1 MTSRDEECIMLT
13 MSAIDLQRL
22 TASVL
27 AVPPLA
33 RNADLTLNRAANRR
47 LIRHMERGVSTLL
60 YGGNA
65 NLYHAGLA
73 EFPRLLDMLAEDSAP
88 GTLVIPS
95 VGPDFGKMMDQA
107 EILRSRAFPTVMV
120 LPATFPTT
128 IEGAADGISR
138 FADRFG
144 KPVILYIKRD
154 DFLTPAAIAKLIES
168 GAACLVKY
176 GTVRA
181 EPGNDRFLAGLVA
194 AVDPARIIS
203 GIGERPAIVHLQKF
217 GLAGFTSG
225 AVCVAPCGSQAILDA
240 LRRGDVATAER
251 LRGAY
256 LALEDLRDAFN
267 PIRVLH
273 EAVTLSGIADMG
285 PMLPLL
291 SNLPAAHHDAVRA
304 AARALLAFD
313 DALAAG
319 ASAVPQALAG

>member
-1 MTSRDEECIMLT
+1 MLT
-13 MSAIDLQRL
+13 MSAIDLRRL

-33 RNADLTLNRAANRR
+33 RNADLTLNRAANRQ

-73 EFPRLLDMLAEDSAP
+73 EFPALLDMLTEDSAP
-88 GTLVIPS
+88 DTLVIPS
-95 VGPDFGKMMDQA
+95 VGPDYGKMMDQA
-107 EILRSRAFPTVMV
+107 EILRSRSFPTVMV
-120 LPATFPTT
+120 LPAQFPTT
-128 IEGAADGISR
+128 VDGAADGIRR
-138 FADRFG
+138 FADRLG

-154 DFLTPAAIAKLIES
+154 DFLTPTSVAKLIES

-176 GTVRA
+176 GTVKA
-181 EPGNDRFLAGLVA
+181 NPADDAFLTALVA
-194 AVDPARIIS
+194 EVDRSRIIS
-203 GIGERPAIVHLQKF
+203 GIGERPAIVHLQQF

-225 AVCVAPCGSQAILDA
+225 AVCIAPCGSQAILDA

-251 LRGAY
+251 LRSAY
-256 LALEDLRDAFN
+256 MALEDLRDAHN

-273 EAVTLSGIADMG
+273 EAVALSGIADMG

-291 SNLPAAHHDAVRA
+291 SNLPAAHHAAVGA
-304 AARALLAFD
+304 ASRALLAFD
-313 DALAAG
+313 DGLVANAETGRRVRAG
-319 ASAVPQALAG
+319 

>member
-1 MTSRDEECIMLT
+1 MLT
-13 MSAIDLQRL
+13 TSAIDLQRL

-33 RNADLTLNRAANRR
+33 RHADLTLNRAANQQ

-73 EFPRLLDMLAEDSAP
+73 EFPALLDMLAEDSAP
-88 GTLVIPS
+88 DTLVIPS

-107 EILRSRAFPTVMV
+107 EILRSRPFPTVMV
-120 LPATFPTT
+120 LPAQFPTT
-128 IEGAADGISR
+128 VDGAADGIRR
-138 FADRFG
+138 FADRLAR
-144 KPVILYIKRD
+144 PVILYIKRD
-154 DFLTPAAIAKLIES
+154 DFLTPTAVAKLIDL

-176 GTVRA
+176 GTVREKPESDA
-181 EPGNDRFLAGLVA
+181 FLAALVA
-194 AVDPARIIS
+194 EVDRKRIIS
-203 GIGERPAIVHLQKF
+203 GIGERPAIVHLQQF

-225 AVCVAPCGSQAILDA
+225 AVCIAPCGSQAILDA
-240 LRRGDVATAER
+240 LRRGDTATAER
-251 LRGAY
+251 LRSHY
-256 LALEDLRDAFN
+256 MALEDLRDAHN

-291 SNLPAAHHDAVRA
+291 SNLAATHHAAVA
-304 AARALLAFD
+304 AASRALLAFD
-313 DALAAG
+313 DSIAAG
-319 ASAVPQALAG
+319 ADAGRRARVG

>member
-1 MTSRDEECIMLT
+1 MLT
-13 MSAIDLQRL
+13 MSAIDLRRL
-22 TASVL
+22 TESVL

-33 RNADLTLNRAANRR
+33 RNADLTLNRAANRK

-73 EFPRLLDMLAEDSAP
+73 EFPGLLDMLAEDSAP
-88 GTLVIPS
+88 ATWVIPS

-107 EILRSRAFPTVMV
+107 EILRRRDFPTVMV
-120 LPATFPTT
+120 LPAQFPTT
-128 IEGAADGISR
+128 PEGAADGIRR
-138 FADRFG
+138 FADRLG

-154 DFLTPAAIAKLIES
+154 DFLTPASIAKLIAS

-176 GTVRA
+176 GTVRSD
-181 EPGNDRFLAGLVA
+181 PGNDAFLAALVA
-194 AVDPARIIS
+194 EVDRTRIIS

-225 AVCVAPCGSQAILDA
+225 AVCIAPCGSQAILDA

-256 LALEDLRDAFN
+256 LPLEDLRDAHN

-291 SNLPAAHHDAVRA
+291 SNLPAAHHDAVGA
-304 AARALLAFD
+304 ASRALLAFD
-313 DALAAG
+313 DALAADAKG
-319 ASAVPQALAG
+319 ARQARAG